1 MSVFVPAGDCP
12 FPLVSTDTGIWGGLF
27 LPQSESGGESG
38 PPAGCRRLGN
48 RCEPSRG
55 CRARGGAVVGE
66 DERGNSAG
74 PVGSGVWAELCLPLY
89 VSVCVQGGG
98 G

>member
-1 MSVFVPAGDCP
+1 M
-12 FPLVSTDTGIWGGLF
+12 
-27 LPQSESGGESG
+27 
-38 PPAGCRRLGN
+38 R
-48 RCEPSRG
+48 
-55 CRARGGAVVGE
+55 E

-74 PVGSGVWAELCLPLY
+74 PVGSGVWAELCLPLTVC